1 MEFKLPPID
10 YGALLPLLILFGAA
24 CVGVL
29 VEVLPRRSRNAV
41 QLSLALVAIV
51 AAFIAVIVERGTRIV
66 TIGGAIAVDGPTLF
80 LQGTLLVLG
89 AVSLL
94 MFGERSLEMGGPFV
108 SQAAITVGSQKD
120 LKQAGGAPG
129 ATEVYPLAVFA
140 LGGMLLF
147 VAANDLLTMFV
158 ALEVLSLPLYLM
170 CALARRRRLLSQEA
184 ALKYFLLGSYA
195 SGFFLFGVALIYGF
209 ANGLQ
214 LGQIHAAVAN
224 PQRSEVLLFA
234 GLALIAIGLLFKGAM
249 APFHVWTPDVYQ
261 GAPTPVTALM
271 ASCTKVAAFGALL
284 RILYVAFEG
293 VRWDFQPVLGTIAVL
308 TMLVGAILAVTQT
321 DMKRLLA
328 YSSIANA
335 GYLLVGVLALNK
347 SGLSSTM
354 FYLVA
359 YGFSVIAAFGIVTLV
374 RDAEGE
380 ATHLSRWAGL
390 GRRSP
395 LFAGVFSFILL
406 AFAGIPLTSGFTSKF
421 AVFGAAIEGGQT
433 WLVIVGV
440 ITSMLIAFPYL
451 RVIVLMWLSEPGEST
466 PTVSIPGALTSTALA
481 IGVLATLALGIVP
494 APLIDL
500 TNDAAQFV
508 R

>member
-1 MEFKLPPID
+1 VKLPSID
-10 YGALLPLLILFGAA
+10 YGALLPMLILFGVA
-24 CVGVL
+24 CLGVL
-29 VEVLPRRSRNAV
+29 IEALVPRRSRNAI
-41 QLSLALVAIV
+41 QLTLALLAMV
-51 AAFIAVIVERGTRIV
+51 AAFVAVVLERGTRTV
-66 TIGGAIAVDGPTLF
+66 TIGGAVAIDGPTLF
-80 LQGTLLVLG
+80 LQGALLVLG
-89 AVSLL
+89 GVSLL
-94 MFGERSLEMGGPFV
+94 LIGERTVEAGGAFV

-120 LKQAGGAPG
+120 MRQAGSQPG
-129 ATEVYPLAVFA
+129 ATEVYPLTVFA

-147 VAANDLLTMFV
+147 VSANDLLTMFV

-195 SGFFLFGVALIYGF
+195 SAFFLFGVALLYGY
-209 ANGLQ
+209 AGGVQ
-214 LGQIHAAVAN
+214 LGQIHDAVAT
-224 PQRSEVLLFA
+224 PQHSQVLLFA
-234 GLALIAIGLLFKGAM
+234 GLALVAIGLLFKGAM

-271 ASCTKVAAFGALL
+271 AACTKVAAFGALL
-284 RILYVAFEG
+284 RILYVAFDG

-321 DMKRLLA
+321 DIKRLLA

-335 GYLLVGVLALNK
+335 GYVLVGVLALNK
-347 SGLSSTM
+347 SGLSSSM

-359 YGFSVIAAFGIVTLV
+359 YGFSVLAAFGIVTLV
-374 RDAEGE
+374 RDADGE

-395 LFAGVFSFILL
+395 LFAAVFTFILL

-433 WLVIVGV
+433 WLVIFGV
-440 ITSMLIAFPYL
+440 ISSMLIAFPYL
-451 RVIVLMWLSEPGEST
+451 RVVVMMWLSEPGEST
-466 PTVSIPGALTSTALA
+466 PTVSIPGALTSAALA
-481 IGVLATLALGIVP
+481 IGVIATLALGVIP

-500 TNDAAQFV
+500 TNDAAQYV